1 MTSALPD
8 FDDLVKLAQE
18 NPEELENLR
27 QRLCDELIQS
37 APQEYRRRLRGIQ
50 FQIDM
55 ERKRAKTPM
64 AACLKIS
71 EMMHD
76 SFSQLRD
83 ALNDVQ
89 EIRSG
94 NGPKREEVEV
104 KAVSPAA
111 TVLSFPAK

>member
-8 FDDLVKLAQE
+8 FDELVKLAEE

-55 ERKRAKTPM
+55 ERQKAKSPM

-83 ALNDVQ
+83 ALNEVQ
-89 EIRSG
+89 EIRSSNG
-94 NGPKREEVEV
+94 NIRKQSSV
-104 KAVSPAA
+104 KAVQPAA
-111 TVLSFPAK
+111 KVLSFPNS